1 MDRIFI
7 RDLNLSAII
16 GTLPQERKFKQGI
29 TLNLELSYDM
39 SKPCRTDNLF
49 DAVDYSAVERDV
61 VKMVEQSS
69 FQLLEALAQ
78 SVADLCLS
86 YEQVQKVKVRIDKP
100 AAAVRARVI
109 SLEIE
114 REKIS
119 AAQGAATVG

>member
-61 VKMVEQSS
+61 VEMVEQSS

-100 AAAVRARVI
+100 AAAVRARAI

-119 AAQGAATVG
+119 AAQGAAPVG